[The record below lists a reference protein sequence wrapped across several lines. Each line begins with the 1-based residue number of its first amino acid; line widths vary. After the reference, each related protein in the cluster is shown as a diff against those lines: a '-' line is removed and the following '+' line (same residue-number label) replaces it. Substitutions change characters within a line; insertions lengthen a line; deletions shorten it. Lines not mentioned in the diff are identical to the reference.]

1 MMKRVFKALSRLH
14 LWLYRLSGG
23 KLLHTMM
30 GQPVVLLTTKGR
42 RSGQSWTVPLLGFK
56 DNDDYILVASNGGR
70 NFHPAWYLNLQAA
83 PEGVIEVAGKQQIAR
98 AEDTTGV
105 ERERLWAMI
114 VSKAPV
120 YKKYARRTKRVI
132 PVVRLKV
139 S

>member
-1 MMKRVFKALSRLH
+1 MKWVFMALSRLH

-30 GQPVVLLTTKGR
+30 GQPVVILTTKGR
-42 RSGQSWTVPLLGFK
+42 RSGRPWTVPLLSFK

-70 NFHPAWYLNLQAA
+70 NYHPAWYLNLQATL
-83 PEGVIEVAGKQQIAR
+83 EGVIEVAGKQQTAY
-98 AEDTTGV
+98 AEDTTGA
-105 ERERLWAMI
+105 ERECLWAMI

-120 YKKYARRTKRVI
+120 YRKYAQKTKRVI
-132 PVVRLKV
+132 PIVRLKV